1 MKAAASDQNQRPR
14 PYKPPPP
21 IKATTRMMMRIVVK
35 SMNFS
40 PVGAL
45 AATAAQIEQSISH
58 DWHSTEH
65 YGAVRSPAL
74 TWISDEALDARSRPV
89 QFDAGHRG
97 TRENAAPC
105 DESPLLA
112 TLHSSE
118 NGA

>member
-1 MKAAASDQNQRPR
+1 MS
-14 PYKPPPP
+14 
-21 IKATTRMMMRIVVK
+21 MMMRIVVK

-58 DWHSTEH
+58 DWHSTEQ
-65 YGAVRSPAL
+65 YGAVRIPAL
-74 TWISDEALDARSRPV
+74 TWISDEALDAGSRPV
-89 QFDAGHRG
+89 QIDAGHRG

-105 DESPLLA
+105 DESPLLG